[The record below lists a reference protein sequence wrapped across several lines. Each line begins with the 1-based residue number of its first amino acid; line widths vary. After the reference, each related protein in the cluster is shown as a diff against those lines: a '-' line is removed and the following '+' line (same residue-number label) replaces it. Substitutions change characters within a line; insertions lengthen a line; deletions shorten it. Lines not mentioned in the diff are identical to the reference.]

1 MNSEATIHRSDLK
14 LSPQETMSEEARDSC
29 VPGYDK
35 AMMKTYL
42 IMSSNRNA
50 AMKSPAEEIGMGN
63 VSVYV

>member
-1 MNSEATIHRSDLK
+1 
-14 LSPQETMSEEARDSC
+14 
-29 VPGYDK
+29 
-35 AMMKTYL
+35 MKTYL